1 MNAAPMTDAPGG
13 ALTIR
18 LRCRH
23 LPGTRFEQRTDVR
36 LGVQRGPDVVDD
48 VAAEADREEVIF
60 DLPVQVAVSP
70 RTGTSDFKGRFVHG
84 KPGERF
90 LYLCWGERRSDQW
103 EGFRRAKVPLRDL
116 NPVLLDRAQ
125 RAGAIIETALEM
137 TDRGGG
143 PVSGSFHEGEIAW
156 TLPSGRSPEGR

>member
-1 MNAAPMTDAPGG
+1 MNDAPMTDAPGG

-23 LPGTRFEQRTDVR
+23 LPGTRFEERTGVR

-90 LYLCWGERRSDQW
+90 LYLCWGERRGDQW
-103 EGFRRAKVPLRDL
+103 EVVQYHFTPARVPRD
-116 NPVLLDRAQ
+116 
-125 RAGAIIETALEM
+125 
-137 TDRGGG
+137 
-143 PVSGSFHEGEIAW
+143 SGNVA
-156 TLPSGRSPEGR
+156 R